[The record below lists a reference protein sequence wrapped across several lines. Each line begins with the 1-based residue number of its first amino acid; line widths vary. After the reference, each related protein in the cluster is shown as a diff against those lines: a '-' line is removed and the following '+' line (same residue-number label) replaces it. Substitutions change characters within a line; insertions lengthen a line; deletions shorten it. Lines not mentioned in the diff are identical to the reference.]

1 MRGQLT
7 RNARRFMAGND
18 NSFERQMLDFYGS
31 AENVG
36 VVLDRLI
43 DPDNFEQNAGIA
55 QIALDIC
62 FKENGISKKT
72 VADNK
77 ARLQVEL
84 YAQLEKDRQEAGNA
98 A

>member
-1 MRGQLT
+1 
-7 RNARRFMAGND
+7 MAGGD
-18 NSFERQMLDFYGS
+18 HSFERQMIDFYGS
-31 AENVG
+31 AENVWCILEKY
-36 VVLDRLI
+36 LD
-43 DPDNFEQNAGIA
+43 PECPEKNAGIA

-62 FKENGISKKT
+62 FKENGISKKI